1 MALPDAFETDQAS
14 SRLGNSAASHLVPD
28 HKPPKRKCDLMAEP
42 LQIDIISDVMCP
54 WCIIGYRQLEEAL
67 EATGTEH
74 EIRWHPF
81 ELNPQLPP
89 EGQSITENFQQKYDS
104 PPEKTKE
111 TVQMYA
117 DIGAELGFE
126 FNLDDDSKMHNS
138 FNLHQLLHWANQ
150 QGRKNDLEM
159 ALFKAHFTDGREMSD
174 IEVLADVAEEIG
186 LDRAEAVS
194 VIEDQ
199 RFASAV
205 REEQKFW
212 IEQGISGV
220 PAVVF
225 DRQHLVTGA
234 QGVENFTSILNQ
246 LADRDS

>member
-1 MALPDAFETDQAS
+1 MS
-14 SRLGNSAASHLVPD
+14 
-28 HKPPKRKCDLMAEP
+28 EP

-67 EATGTEH
+67 EATETEH

-89 EGQSITENFQQKYDS
+89 EGQSITENFQNKYNS

-117 DIGAELGFE
+117 DIGAQLGFE
-126 FNLDDDSKMHNS
+126 FNLGDDSKMHNS
-138 FNLHQLLHWANQ
+138 FNLHQLLYWAGEQ
-150 QGRKNDLEM
+150 ERKNDLEM
-159 ALFKAHFTDGREMSD
+159 ALFTAHFTNGREMSD
-174 IEVLADVAEEIG
+174 IAVLADVAGEIG
-186 LDRAEAVS
+186 LDRAEALAVL
-194 VIEDQ
+194 EDQ

-212 IEQGISGV
+212 IEQGITGV

-246 LADRDS
+246 LAEAES

>member
-1 MALPDAFETDQAS
+1 
-14 SRLGNSAASHLVPD
+14 
-28 HKPPKRKCDLMAEP
+28 MAEP

-67 EATGTEH
+67 DATGTEH

-104 PPEKTKE
+104 PPEKTRE
-111 TVQMYA
+111 TMEMYA
-117 DIGAELGFE
+117 EIGAQLGFE

-138 FNLHQLLHWANQ
+138 FNLHQMLHWADQ
-150 QGRKNDLEM
+150 QGRKSDLEM
-159 ALFKAHFTDGREMSD
+159 ALFAAHFTDGRDMSD
-174 IEVLADVAEEIG
+174 IAVLAEVAEEIG
-186 LDRAEAVS
+186 LDRSEALAVL
-194 VIEDQ
+194 EDQ

-205 REEQKFW
+205 RDQQKFW

-225 DRQHLVTGA
+225 DKQHLVTGA
-234 QGVENFTSILNQ
+234 QGVDNFTRIVNQ
-246 LADRDS
+246 LTEADS

>member
-1 MALPDAFETDQAS
+1 M
-14 SRLGNSAASHLVPD
+14 VPG
-28 HKPPKRKCDLMAEP
+28 HKSQGKDPPVTEP

-89 EGQSITENFQQKYDS
+89 EGQSITENFQQKYNS
-104 PPEKTKE
+104 PPDKTRE

-117 DIGAELGFE
+117 DIGASLGFE

-138 FNLHQLLHWANQ
+138 FNLHQLLHWANE
-150 QGRKNDLEM
+150 QGRKNDMEM
-159 ALFKAHFTDGREMSD
+159 ALFKAHFTDGREMSN
-174 IEVLADVAEEIG
+174 ISVLADVAAEIG
-186 LDRAEAVS
+186 LDREEAVA
-194 VIEDQ
+194 VLEDQ
-199 RFASAV
+199 RFADAV

-225 DRQHLVTGA
+225 DRKHLVTGA
-234 QGVENFTSILNQ
+234 QGVDNFTSILNQ
-246 LADRDS
+246 LSERTD